1 LLLCP
6 QSLFKIAPDDDA
18 LFARVLAAVPASRLV
33 LFEGRHP
40 ALTRRYLARLDAA
53 LAARGVARGERV
65 IVRPQVRHDL
75 YMQTNLACD
84 AMLDTLR
91 WSGGNTSLDA
101 IAAGLPIVTLPGR
114 FMRARQSAA
123 MLAIAGA
130 PELVAKD
137 VDDYVR
143 IASRLAGERA
153 FREEMSARLQ
163 QGAARVF
170 DDAAPIDAFAAW
182 LLANG

>member
-1 LLLCP
+1 
-6 QSLFKIAPDDDA
+6 
-18 LFARVLAAVPASRLV
+18 
-33 LFEGRHP
+33 
-40 ALTRRYLARLDAA
+40 
-53 LAARGVARGERV
+53 
-65 IVRPQVRHDL
+65 VRHDI

-84 AMLDTLR
+84 AMLDTRR

-123 MLAIAGA
+123 MLAIAGV

-137 VDDYVR
+137 IDDYVG

-153 FREEMSARLQ
+153 YREEAAARLAA
-163 QGAARVF
+163 GAANVF
-170 DDAAPIDAFAAW
+170 DDAAPVDAFAAW

>member
-1 LLLCP
+1 MSGGS
-6 QSLFKIAPDDDA
+6 SLWMCAPEGVDTA
-18 LFARVLAAVPASRLV
+18 ELAGRLS
-33 LFEGRHP
+33 
-40 ALTRRYLARLDAA
+40 AQ
-53 LAARGVARGERV
+53 GVARGERV
-65 IVRPQVRHDL
+65 VVRPQVRHDL
-75 YMQTNLACD
+75 YLQTNLACD

-137 VDDYVR
+137 VDDYVA
-143 IASRLAGERA
+143 IASRLAHDRA
-153 FREEMSARLQ
+153 FRDAAAARLLE
-163 QGAARVF
+163 GAARVF
-170 DDAAPIDAFAAW
+170 DDPAPVDAFADW